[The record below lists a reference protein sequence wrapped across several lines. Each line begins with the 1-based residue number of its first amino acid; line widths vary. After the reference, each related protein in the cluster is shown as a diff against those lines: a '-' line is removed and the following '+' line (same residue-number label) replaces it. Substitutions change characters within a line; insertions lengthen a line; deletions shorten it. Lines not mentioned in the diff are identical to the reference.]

1 MLKMLKEKAL
11 DGAMKVMQTD
21 GAKKVMNSAEFQKMM
36 TKAFQTTFKVK
47 QDLDEA
53 KRTLAKKLNVATD
66 DDLQNLKRTIDRLQR
81 RVKDLKDQNEE
92 LKTKVGDE
100 Q

>member
-1 MLKMLKEKAL
+1 MLKNLKEKAL

-36 TKAFQTTFKVK
+36 MKAFQASFKVK

-53 KRTLAKKLNVATD
+53 KRTLAKRLNVATG
-66 DDLQNLKRTIDRLQR
+66 DDLRDLKRTIDRLER
-81 RVKDLKDQNEE
+81 RVKDLKRENED
-92 LKTKVGDE
+92 LKTKVGDDR
-100 Q
+100 